1 MSLKLDILSDRHY
14 HLALSFIEYLLFPL
28 PVILSKLQV
37 SRTFVFSCST
47 LFSTK
52 SNKFGG

>member
-28 PVILSKLQV
+28 PVIPSKLQV